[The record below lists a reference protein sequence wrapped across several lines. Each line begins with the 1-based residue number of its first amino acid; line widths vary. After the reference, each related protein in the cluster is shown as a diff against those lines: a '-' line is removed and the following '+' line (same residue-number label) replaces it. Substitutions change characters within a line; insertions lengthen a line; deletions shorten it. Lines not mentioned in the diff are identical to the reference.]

1 MSKDNEKK
9 ASKPEKNKKPN
20 FFVRTGRF
28 FKDCFKELKKVSWP
42 TRKELLKLTG
52 AVIVFLLIMTAILG
66 TMDILGTWMLKG
78 LS

>member
-1 MSKDNEKK
+1 MPKDNEKK
-9 ASKPEKNKKPN
+9 AVKPEKNKKPN
-20 FFVRTGRF
+20 VFVRMGRF

-42 TRKELLKLTG
+42 TRKELLKMTG

-66 TMDILGTWMLKG
+66 TMDALGAWMLQG